1 MKDFGELEG
10 EEGKNLLERQKRR
23 NLIKFVVKG
32 SWKEGGECE
41 REMEKDDDNLDVY
54 PPLQPLRFG
63 DVCSLYSGN
72 NQGGFLSTLG

>member
-1 MKDFGELEG
+1 
-10 EEGKNLLERQKRR
+10 
-23 NLIKFVVKG
+23 
-32 SWKEGGECE
+32 
-41 REMEKDDDNLDVY
+41 MEKDDDNLDVY